1 MLNVTKQQLVQ
12 LEKGTKNISLEM
24 KSITNGVKPPRLLLV
39 IHLYLVLNKTKYF
52 INGENA
58 CSGATIEDIYD
69 YINPLLKKFSK
80 NIILHIRTNN
90 TVNETSGIVLDKL
103 LPLKVFVE
111 KVLPDCNACIS
122 NLTLRTDNA
131 KVFTYS

>member
-1 MLNVTKQQLVQ
+1 
-12 LEKGTKNISLEM
+12 M
-24 KSITNGVKPPRLLLV
+24 KSITNGVKTPRLLSV
-39 IHLYLVLNKTKYF
+39 IHLYLLLNKTKYL
-52 INGENA
+52 INA
-58 CSGATIEDIYD
+58 CSGATIEGIYD

-103 LPLKVFVE
+103 LPLKVFVK